1 MTLDEFL
8 LGAFTYLA
16 AAVFSVPIAA
26 RLGLGSVLGYLVAGV
41 VIGPALLGIVGTEG
55 AHVMHFAEFGVI
67 VMLFIVGLE
76 LQPSKLWS
84 LRRSIFGLG
93 SMQVVL
99 TAAILGLAAV
109 ALGWT
114 WPAAIAAGLAL
125 AMSSTAIVL
134 QSLNEQGLLKTAPGQ
149 AIFSVLLFQ
158 DLAII
163 PIFALLP
170 LVATGGAE
178 LADHV
183 GGGALTGLPAWT
195 QALVELAAVVL
206 IVAGGR
212 FLMRPA
218 FRFVAATG
226 LRELFTAT
234 ALLIIVGITLLM
246 NLVGLSPALGAFLA
260 GVVLA
265 ESEYR
270 HELEM
275 DLDPFRGLL
284 LAVFFISVGA
294 GIDFGL
300 IGAMPFTVAALV
312 IGFMAIKLVVLY
324 GLSRLFRMT
333 TPAGLLFAFA
343 LAQGGEFAFVLLAY
357 CVAIGLLPTAEA
369 NLLVAAVAISMA
381 LSPLLFMAHRLV
393 VAPLFERRGGE
404 READV
409 IDERDNPVI
418 IAGFGRFGMMVS
430 RLLQEQGFRT
440 TVLDHDA
447 EQVEAL
453 RQFGL
458 KVFYGDAS
466 RLDLLEAAGARQARL
481 FVIAIDDRE
490 KTLEIADTVKR
501 NFPNLVIFARA
512 FDRQHAYELINA
524 GITRVYREVFGSS
537 IDLAEDALRQLGLH
551 PYRAHRAA
559 RTFRHVDTAFV
570 HRSAPLAADMNAL
583 IDASRAAR
591 EEMSRILA
599 ADLGRVA
606 PEDHAWEA
614 PDRRPDQKAPS

>member
-1 MTLDEFL
+1 MNQQNSSGLPLRAMVMVLLFLGVVFL
-8 LGAFTYLA
+8 LFL
-16 AAVFSVPIAA
+16 I
-26 RLGLGSVLGYLVAGV
+26 
-41 VIGPALLGIVGTEG
+41 
-55 AHVMHFAEFGVI
+55 
-67 VMLFIVGLE
+67 GLE
-76 LQPSKLWS
+76 LSYERLVTM
-84 LRRSIFGLG
+84 RRLVFGLG
-93 SMQVVL
+93 SLQVVL
-99 TAAILGLAAV
+99 TAAILGLVAV

-114 WPAAIAAGLAL
+114 WPAAVAAGLAL

-134 QSLNEQGLLKTAPGQ
+134 QSLNEQGLLRTAPGQ

-170 LVATGGAE
+170 LIATGGGEVA
-178 LADHV
+178 AH
-183 GGGALTGLPAWT
+183 GGGALSALPAWA

-206 IVAGGR
+206 IVAAGR

-300 IGAMPFTVAALV
+300 IGSKPFTVAALV
-312 IGFMAIKLVVLY
+312 IGFMAVKLVVLVV
-324 GLSRLFRMT
+324 LSRLFRMT

-343 LAQGGEFAFVLLAY
+343 LAQGGEFAFVLVAY

-381 LSPLLFMAHRLV
+381 LSPLLFMAHRLL
-393 VAPLFERRGGE
+393 VAPLFERRGDE

-409 IDERDNPVI
+409 IDEHDNPVI

-430 RLLQEQGFRT
+430 RLLQGQGFRT

-501 NFPNLVIFARA
+501 NFPDLVVFARA

-537 IDLAEDALRQLGLH
+537 VDLAEDALRELGLH

-570 HRSAPLAADMNAL
+570 HRSAPLAADMKAL
-583 IDASRAAR
+583 IDASRSAR

>member
-16 AAVFSVPIAA
+16 AAVLSVPIAA
-26 RLGLGSVLGYLVAGV
+26 RLGLGSVLGYLVAGI
-41 VIGPALLGIVGTEG
+41 VIGPAVLGIVGTEG

-93 SMQVVL
+93 SLQVVA
-99 TAAILGLAAV
+99 TAAILGFAAL

-114 WPAAIAAGLAL
+114 WQAALAAGLVL

-134 QSLNEQGLLKTAPGQ
+134 QSLNEQGLLKTATGQ
-149 AIFSVLLFQ
+149 AVFSVLLFQ

-170 LVATGGAE
+170 LIATQSAETAAHGA
-178 LADHV
+178 
-183 GGGALTGLPAWT
+183 GALAALPPWGR
-195 QALVELAAVVL
+195 ALVELAAVVL
-206 IVAGGR
+206 IVAAGR

-218 FRFVAATG
+218 FRLVASTG

-246 NLVGLSPALGAFLA
+246 NVVGLSPALGAFLA

-265 ESEYR
+265 ENEYR

-300 IGAMPFTVAALV
+300 VAAMPVAVAGLV
-312 IGFMAIKLVVLY
+312 IGFMAVKLAVLF
-324 GLSRLFRMT
+324 GLSRLFRMA
-333 TPAGLLFAFA
+333 TPSGLLFAFA
-343 LAQGGEFAFVLLAY
+343 LAQGGEFAFVLVAY
-357 CVAIGLLPTAEA
+357 CVAIGLLATTAA

-381 LSPLLFMAHRLV
+381 LSPLLFMAHRLLITPMFRSE
-393 VAPLFERRGGE
+393 ANE

-418 IAGFGRFGMMVS
+418 VAGFGRFGMMVA

-453 RQFGL
+453 RQFGF

-466 RLDLLEAAGARQARL
+466 RRDLLEAAGARQARIL
-481 FVIAIDDRE
+481 VIAIDDRE
-490 KTLEIADTVKR
+490 KTLEIADTAKR
-501 NFPNLVIFARA
+501 NFPNLAIFARA
-512 FDRQHAYELINA
+512 WDRQHAYELINA

-537 IDLAEDALRQLGLH
+537 LDLAEDALRELGVH

-559 RTFRHVDTAFV
+559 RTFKHVDTAFV
-570 HRSAPLAADMNAL
+570 HRSAPLAADMTAL

-599 ADLGRVA
+599 ADLGRTA

-614 PDRRPDQKAPS
+614 PDRRPDQTSSS